1 MVMAAVNAFS
11 EIAMSEATAAPPL
24 KRAVQYL
31 RMSTEHQRYS
41 LANQSAAIAEYAGER
56 GYEVIETYADAGK
69 SGLSLR
75 GRKALQRLLTDALKP
90 SRSFEAILVLDVS
103 RWGRFQ
109 DPDQAAHY
117 EFICRQAGLTVA
129 YCAEPFEN
137 DGSAVTTI
145 LKHLKRVMAGEYSRE
160 LSGRL
165 SRAKLY
171 GARLGFKQGGGLAYG
186 FRRQLVD
193 QTGKPR
199 CILEPGQT
207 KALSTDHVRIVPG
220 PPEEQEIIRRIFHLY
235 VRRGLSMEAIAAL
248 LRAEGCPG
256 SLGRPWSRI
265 MVRTLLNS
273 ELCVGRYVYH
283 RSTTRLQG
291 RKVKTDPSQWV
302 RVTTMP
308 PVISE
313 KLFRKAQERVARR
326 ESNRFKDDEMLAD
339 LRRLWKAKGWLS
351 STLIATA
358 PGLATTTTYR
368 SHFGSIRGAYE
379 RIGYCLPEAYRP
391 SSSSRWSDDDLLEG
405 LRRLHAA
412 QGFVSA
418 KTIQEASNMAGVSVY
433 MRRFGS
439 LRQAYET
446 AGLGMSHPEI
456 VRAAHARRQ
465 ARELTSPR
473 PKRPRPHGSGATSRY
488 SDDDLL
494 VGLRRILATHG
505 HVSAKLINDDRDM
518 PSVAVVAKRFGSLL
532 KAYSLIGEHGSMHD
546 VMVAM
551 HVRRAQKYLS
561 QTSA

>member
-1 MVMAAVNAFS
+1 
-11 EIAMSEATAAPPL
+11 
-24 KRAVQYL
+24 
-31 RMSTEHQRYS
+31 MSTEHQRYS

-75 GRKALQRLLTDALKP
+75 GRKALQRLLTDALNP

-109 DPDQAAHY
+109 DPDQSAHY

-137 DGSAVTTI
+137 DGSPVTTI

-165 SRAKLY
+165 SRAKLH

-193 QTGKPR
+193 ETGKPR
-199 CILEPGQT
+199 FILEPGQT
-207 KALSTDHVRIVPG
+207 KALSTDHVTIVLG

-235 VRRGLSMEAIAAL
+235 VRRELSMEAIAAQ
-248 LRAEGCPG
+248 LRADGCLG
-256 SLGRPWSRI
+256 SLGRPWSRN

-283 RSTTRLQG
+283 RTTTRLQG
-291 RKVKTDPSQWV
+291 RKIKTDPSQWV

-308 PVISE
+308 PIISE
-313 KLFRKAQERVARR
+313 KLFRKAQERIARR
-326 ESNRFKDDEMLAD
+326 EGNRLKDEQMLAD
-339 LRRLWKAKGWLS
+339 LRHLWKTKGWLS
-351 STLIATA
+351 STLIAGA
-358 PGLATTTTYR
+358 SGLATTTTYR

-379 RIGYCLPEAYRP
+379 RIGYCLPESYGP
-391 SSSSRWSDDDLLEG
+391 SGSGRWSEDELLDG
-405 LRRLHAA
+405 LRRLHGA

-418 KTIQEASNMAGVSVY
+418 KTIEEASDMAGISVY

-439 LRQAYET
+439 LRRAYEA

-456 VRAAHARRQ
+456 IQAAYARRR
-465 ARELTSPR
+465 ARELVSPR
-473 PKRPRPHGSGATSRY
+473 PKRPRAQGSGATSIF

-494 VGLRRILATHG
+494 DGLRRILASHG
-505 HVSAKLINDDRDM
+505 HVTAKLINDDRQM
-518 PSVAVVAKRFGSLL
+518 PAAAVVARRFGSLL
-532 KAYSLIGEHGSMHD
+532 KAYLLIGEPGSMHD

-551 HVRRAQKYLS
+551 HVRRAQRHLS
-561 QTSA
+561 QTRHNETTR